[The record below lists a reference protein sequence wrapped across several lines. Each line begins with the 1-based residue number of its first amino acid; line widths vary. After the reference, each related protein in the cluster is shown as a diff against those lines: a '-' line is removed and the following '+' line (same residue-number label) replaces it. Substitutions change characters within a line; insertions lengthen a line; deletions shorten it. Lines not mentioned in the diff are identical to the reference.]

1 MGCWTHGPV
10 VACLLACWQS
20 GRVLRSYVAV
30 HIFTMCITKYD
41 RHATD
46 WLTPCFWRWKML
58 GFFMEGILLQCFD
71 VEYYLMS
78 NLWCFASDSFLNV
91 SPKSWERH
99 MGPRASNWRMIWNVI
114 SVLLV
119 VMMQPRLNLDRSV
132 HPKYSFRNLAQKF
145 VWEKK
150 NTQYLKWSEKE
161 TSRELL
167 KVAIR
172 AAIKAFDATFHRRSF
187 RPEFQCLNAWKGPA
201 AAWPVE
207 LGNAG
212 DDPKLWPF
220 STIFQHALTL
230 KHWLLPW

>member
-119 VMMQPRLNLDRSV
+119 VMMQPRLNLDLSV
-132 HPKYSFRNLAQKF
+132 HPKYSFRNLAQTNSF
-145 VWEKK
+145 GRKK
-150 NTQYLKWSEKE
+150 NPISEVIRK
-161 TSRELL
+161 RNFQKLL
-167 KVAIR
+167 KVARR
-172 AAIKAFDATFHRRSF
+172 AAIKAFDACFTEEVLGQSS
-187 RPEFQCLNAWKGPA
+187 NASMPGDGPA
-201 AAWPVE
+201 AASSPVE
-207 LGNAG
+207 LGI
-212 DDPKLWPF
+212 DPKLWPF

>member
-58 GFFMEGILLQCFD
+58 GFFMEGILLQCLD

-119 VMMQPRLNLDRSV
+119 VMMQPRLNLDLSV
-132 HPKYSFRNLAQKF
+132 HPKYSFRNLAQKIRLG
-145 VWEKK
+145 EKK
-150 NTQYLKWSEKE
+150 TNHIWSDQKKKLPE
-161 TSRELL
+161 TSESCQKGCHQGIWCL
-167 KVAIR
+167 
-172 AAIKAFDATFHRRSF
+172 FHRRSF
-187 RPEFQCLNAWKGPA
+187 RPEFQCLNAWRWSGGCEQPS
-201 AAWPVE
+201 
-207 LGNAG
+207 GAG
-212 DDPKLWPF
+212 DWPK
-220 STIFQHALTL
+220 ALTLFHHFPTCSFTL